1 MLKLMTAA
9 LALAVASP
17 ATAAPSVSAETCPA
31 GKLQRV
37 RVSEIVPGGSV
48 EGFREAFADHARW
61 YAAHGYK
68 ADRLTFSPVMRESGR
83 ARGTS
88 QRLVTIHT
96 GVSNVPRDKQDAAWK
111 AFAAKYKANSRIVST
126 TLTCMT

>member
-1 MLKLMTAA
+1 MLKLLTAA
-9 LALAVASP
+9 LALAVAVP
-17 ATAAPSVSAETCPA
+17 ALAAPVAPAAACPA

-37 RVSEIVPGGSV
+37 RVSEIIPGGSLA
-48 EGFREAFADHARW
+48 GFREAFADHARW

-68 ADRLTFSPVMRESGR
+68 ADRLTFSPVMSESGR
-83 ARGTS
+83 RRGAG